1 MLIVGTEEKAKYP
14 FLAEAGQ
21 YLKDQG
27 FTLEQFGAD
36 ADLYPIVDKAYKRIE
51 TASEHKY
58 GTKKTNI
65 PITIAIDTVNRIIKS
80 ILLGFNSFFSCA

>member
-36 ADLYPIVDKAYKRIE
+36 ADLFQLLIKHSKELKQLPSINMAQ
-51 TASEHKY
+51 
-58 GTKKTNI
+58 KKL
-65 PITIAIDTVNRIIKS
+65 
-80 ILLGFNSFFSCA
+80 ILKILI

>member
-27 FTLEQFGAD
+27 FTLEQFGVVGV
-36 ADLYPIVDKAYKRIE
+36 PTIVFIDVQGREVQESRVVGYLGPDDFLQKVKR
-51 TASEHKY
+51 A
-58 GTKKTNI
+58 
-65 PITIAIDTVNRIIKS
+65 
-80 ILLGFNSFFSCA
+80 LGI